1 MGIEERIDGS
11 KSWSERAA
19 ERVPGCRGY
28 KDRELRHETDKL
40 ERRCLAERLDG
51 ARGALQEVQRDLSR
65 QGGLDLLGVI
75 DNAACKLGVIRDRVE
90 FADYGCAGFFDITEV
105 GEQSRKTASHP
116 QCGDDPRPCDH
127 NRQGWFVPQLWRRA
141 RTSRQGL
148 VRCRYCGT
156 EIYLSPAVVSPTGF
170 EPGISAGEPRG
181 EAGDLGD
188 LSPPDEGMRS

>member
-28 KDRELRHETDKL
+28 KDRELRHETDKR

-141 RTSRQGL
+141 RTSRQRTGTLSLLRHRDLPVTGCRIAHGL
-148 VRCRYCGT
+148 RAR
-156 EIYLSPAVVSPTGF
+156 
-170 EPGISAGEPRG
+170 
-181 EAGDLGD
+181 D
-188 LSPPDEGMRS
+188 LSRRAQGRSR